1 MALKYGLATLAIHG
15 NESNKGKSKP
25 VTEPI
30 YQSST
35 YVFPNTDAMER
46 CIVHREKNQ
55 HEYVRFGN
63 PAQDVLNERLA
74 LLESAEDALV
84 FSSGM
89 AAITNAILSV
99 VKKGD
104 EVIAPATLYG
114 QTLNFL
120 RKRLPEEYGIHSRFL
135 MVEDLYALEKHI
147 SPRTKLLYFE
157 SPTNPNLQIIDIEEI
172 ARQARDFGLKT
183 MIDNTFATP
192 VNQQPISLGV
202 DYVVHSGTKYLGG
215 HSDLLSGAV
224 MGPKDFIHECNERM
238 HMYGPTLDPFASFL
252 LLRSL
257 KTLEVR
263 ILRQNENAMKLAEFF
278 RNHPKVEKIHYPG
291 LPDDSFHKIAKKQM
305 KGFGGIVNIVIKGE
319 KKEAMK
325 VVDNLELCLNATSL
339 GGVETLVSIPVISS
353 HAWQTPDELALAKV
367 LPQMIRFSVGLEDPE
382 DIINDV
388 DQALN
393 KI

>member
-1 MALKYGLATLAIHG
+1 MALEYGFATRAIHG
-15 NESNKGKSKP
+15 NESNKGKSAP
-25 VTEPI
+25 VTVPI

-35 YVFPNTDAMER
+35 YIFPNTDAMER
-46 CIVHREKNQ
+46 CIVHREMNQ

-84 FSSGM
+84 FSSGV

-120 RKRLPEEYGIHSRFL
+120 RKGLPEEYGIHSKFL
-135 MVEDLYALEKHI
+135 MVEDLYTLERHV

-157 SPTNPNLQIIDIEEI
+157 SPTNPILQIIDIEEI
-172 ARQARDFGLKT
+172 TKQARDLGLKT

-192 VNQQPISLGV
+192 VNQQPITMGV

-215 HSDLLSGAV
+215 HSDVLAGAAV
-224 MGPKDFIHECNERM
+224 GPKDFIHECNERM

-263 ILRQNENAMKLAEFF
+263 VQRQNENAMKLAEFL
-278 RNHPKVEKIHYPG
+278 RNHPKVENVNYPG
-291 LPDDSFHKIAKKQM
+291 LPDDPYHKTAKKQM
-305 KGFGGIVNIVIKGE
+305 KGFGGMVNIVVKGG
-319 KKEAMK
+319 KKETMK

-339 GGVETLVSIPVISS
+339 GRVETLVSIPVISS
-353 HAWQTPDELALAKV
+353 MPGRRRRSWS
-367 LPQMIRFSVGLEDPE
+367 LPKSFPR
-382 DIINDV
+382 
-388 DQALN
+388 
-393 KI
+393 